1 MDQNQNASNYI
12 QNRLR
17 QAQQLEIQLEQVLNQ
32 KYQLDLRVKE
42 LDRTLKEL
50 QGVSDGAPVFR
61 AVGPILYKVED
72 RKKLVDELEE
82 QKELSSLRV
91 KTLEN
96 NQKTLEEKYKEIEAS
111 LKKTYDESKGS
122 PQ

>member
-50 QGVSDGAPVFR
+50 QSVADGAPVFR

>member
-1 MDQNQNASNYI
+1 MDQNPSTYL

-17 QAQQLEIQLEQVLNQ
+17 QAQQIEIQLEQVMNQ

-42 LDRTLKEL
+42 LDRTIKEL
-50 QGVSDGAPVFR
+50 EGVAEGAPVYR
-61 AVGPILYKVED
+61 AVGPILYKVD
-72 RKKLVDELEE
+72 DKKKLISDLEE

-111 LKKTYDESKGS
+111 LKKSYEESKGS
-122 PQ
+122 NR

>member
-1 MDQNQNASNYI
+1 MDQNPSNYL

-17 QAQQLEIQLEQVLNQ
+17 QAQQIEMQLEQVLNQ

-50 QGVSDGAPVFR
+50 ESVGETAPVYR

-72 RKKLVDELEE
+72 RKKLVEELQE
-82 QKELSSLRV
+82 QKELTTLRT

-96 NQKTLEEKYKEIEAS
+96 NQKNLEEKYKEMEAS
-111 LKKTYDESKGS
+111 IKKTYEESKGS
-122 PQ
+122 GN